1 LDSTKKLISELKKG
15 NSQAYKIFFETFYNR
30 LYAYAFKYVQD
41 HFAAEEIVEN
51 TMFILWEKRK
61 KLGNIENIKSYLYT
75 IVRNAALDY
84 IKHKN
89 KKTPFNIEAHDIS
102 FELNSEIVEEEV
114 HALLIDAL
122 NSLPDKCRKVFEL
135 SCLEGLKYKEI
146 AEDMQISLNTVKSQ
160 RARAIQLLKTKLKDT
175 PLLLVLLGVL

>member
-1 LDSTKKLISELKKG
+1 LDSTKNLISELKKG
-15 NSQAYKIFFETFYNR
+15 NSEAYKIFFETFYNR

-75 IVRNAALDY
+75 IVRNASLDY
-84 IKHKN
+84 IKLKN
-89 KKTPFNIEAHDIS
+89 KKTPFNIESHDVS
-102 FELNSEIVEEEV
+102 CELNSQIVEEEV

-160 RARAIQLLKTKLKDT
+160 RARAIQLLKIRLKDT